1 MYCRNCGKQIKDGAA
16 FCPYCGAKTAVKKA
30 EPTISLK
37 EVPEKKK
44 SSKIIPLVV
53 VVIVLLILVTGR
65 IFVKN
70 RFFQSDDQKQTVENE
85 MIQEQADDS
94 SEKEE
99 LEEAEPVKA
108 ESEEEQSEEEKSPEE
123 ETLDSEESAAEESEQ
138 TTGEI
143 IQDSNA
149 DTQNSVTMETLEDG
163 IYEYTEGEYISDLEI
178 YEENGVKKAYL
189 GLWHN
194 YGDSAS
200 DEDFYFVWEDG
211 KWKYQIIGN
220 RSAEAFDLDITPED
234 SEHIHIKLTQSEW
247 NGSYS
252 WPSGNTTPV
261 WLDTEFVKASE

>member
-44 SSKIIPLVV
+44 SSKMIPFVI
-53 VVIVLLILVTGR
+53 VVIVLLILVIGG
-65 IFVKN
+65 IVVKN
-70 RFFQSDDQKQTVENE
+70 RFFQNDDQKQTVENE
-85 MIQEQADDS
+85 MISEQAGDS

-99 LEEAEPVKA
+99 LAEAETGKV
-108 ESEEEQSEEEKSPEE
+108 ESEEEQSEKEKSSEE
-123 ETLDSEESAAEESEQ
+123 ETPDSEESAAEEFEQ
-138 TTGEI
+138 TTGEDV
-143 IQDSNA
+143 QDSTA
-149 DTQNSVTMETLEDG
+149 DAEESAVIETLAVG
-163 IYEYTEGEYISDLEI
+163 TYGYTEGEYISQLQI